1 MMAGVMTHR
10 RDFLTLAASAF
21 AAASSQLK
29 ASPAR
34 KNLPIGIQLYSV
46 RGQLKKDL
54 METVRMV
61 GKMGYQCVEFYAPYY
76 SWDAAY
82 AQSVR
87 KLLYDSGLKCY
98 STHNSA
104 AAFEPEGLK
113 KAIELNHIIGS
124 KAVVMAHPGKV
135 TGGSDGWKRVAD
147 KLNQASVIL
156 QKDGLRAGYHNHNP
170 EFRKLDD
177 GGVPIDIVA
186 GQTNKEVALQLDVA
200 NCLDSGGNPVA
211 YIEAHKGR
219 IKSMH
224 VKDWSPEKGK
234 AYAVILGEGSA
245 QWPAIFDAAESVGG
259 VEYYL
264 VEQEES
270 AHPEMEA
277 VKLSLEAYKRLHR
290 G

>member
-1 MMAGVMTHR
+1 MTHR
-10 RDFLTLAASAF
+10 RDFLTFAASAF

-29 ASPAR
+29 AFPAR

-61 GKMGYQCVEFYAPYY
+61 GKMGYQSVEFYAPYY

-87 KLLYDSGLKCY
+87 KLLDDSGLKCY

-104 AAFEPEGLK
+104 TVFEPAGLP
-113 KAIELNHIIGS
+113 KAIALNHIIGS
-124 KAVVMAHPGKV
+124 KTVVMAHPGKV
-135 TGGSDGWKRVAD
+135 TGGSDGWKKIAE
-147 KLNQASVIL
+147 KLNKASEIL
-156 QKDGLRAGYHNHNP
+156 ANDGLRAGYHNHNP
-170 EFRKLDD
+170 EFRKLPGD

-186 GQTNKEVALQLDVA
+186 GQTSKEVALQLDVA

-219 IKSMH
+219 IQSMH
-224 VKDWSPEKGK
+224 IKDWSPEKGK
-234 AYAVILGEGSA
+234 AYAVILGDGSA
-245 QWPAIFDAAESVGG
+245 QWPAIFDAAEGVGG

-270 AHPEMEA
+270 THPEMEA

-290 G
+290 GV

>member
-1 MMAGVMTHR
+1 MIQR
-10 RDFLTLAASAF
+10 RDFLTFAASAL
-21 AAASSQLK
+21 AAASSQMK

-46 RGQLKKDL
+46 RGELKKDL
-54 METVRMV
+54 MDTVRLV

-76 SWDAAY
+76 SWDTAY
-82 AQSVR
+82 AKSVR
-87 KLLYDSGLKCY
+87 KLLDDSGLKCY

-104 AAFEPEGLK
+104 AAFETDGLP
-113 KAIELNHIIGS
+113 KAIELNNIIGS
-124 KAVVMAHPGKV
+124 KTVVMAHPGKV

-147 KLNQASVIL
+147 KLNNASKIL
-156 QKDGLRAGYHNHNP
+156 QKDGLRTGYHNHNP

-177 GGVPIDIVA
+177 GGVPIDIIA
-186 GQTNKEVALQLDVA
+186 GQTLKEVVLQLDVA

-211 YIEAHKGR
+211 YIETHKGR
-219 IKSMH
+219 IRSMH
-224 VKDWSPEKGK
+224 IKDWSPEKGK
-234 AYAVILGEGSA
+234 AYAVILGDGSA
-245 QWPAIFDAAESVGG
+245 QWPAIFDAAESAGG

-264 VEQEES
+264 IEQEES
-270 AHPEMEA
+270 GRPEMEA

>member
-1 MMAGVMTHR
+1 MTHR
-10 RDFLTLAASAF
+10 RDFLTFAASAF
-21 AAASSQLK
+21 AAASAQLK

-46 RGQLKKDL
+46 RGELKKDL

-61 GKMGYQCVEFYAPYY
+61 GKMGYECVEFYAPYY
-76 SWDAAY
+76 SWDATY
-82 AQSVR
+82 AKSVR
-87 KLLYDSGLKCY
+87 KLLDDTGLKCY

-104 AAFEPEGLK
+104 TTFEPEGLV

-124 KAVVMAHPGKV
+124 KTVVMAHPGKV
-135 TGGSDGWKRVAD
+135 TGGTDGWKQVAE
-147 KLNQASVIL
+147 KLNKASEIL

-186 GQTNKEVALQLDVA
+186 GQTRKEVALQLDVA

-219 IKSMH
+219 IQSMH
-224 VKDWSPEKGK
+224 IKDWSPEKGK
-234 AYAVILGEGSA
+234 AYAVILGDGSA
-245 QWPAIFDAAESVGG
+245 QWPAVFDAAESVGK

-264 VEQEES
+264 VEQEQS
-270 AHPEMEA
+270 AHSEMEA
-277 VKLSLEAYKRLHR
+277 VKLSLEAYRRLHR

>member
-1 MMAGVMTHR
+1 MTHR
-10 RDFLTLAASAF
+10 REFLTYAASAF

-54 METVRMV
+54 MDTVRAV

-87 KLLYDSGLKCY
+87 KLLDDSGLKCY

-104 AAFEPEGLK
+104 TTFEPAGLP

-124 KAVVMAHPGKV
+124 KTVVMAHPGKV
-135 TGGSDGWKRVAD
+135 TGGTDGWKAVAE
-147 KLNQASVIL
+147 KLNKASEIL
-156 QKDGLRAGYHNHNP
+156 QKDGLHAGYHNHNP

-177 GGVPIDIVA
+177 GGVPIDLIA
-186 GQTNKEVALQLDVA
+186 GGTRKEVALQLDVA
-200 NCLDSGGNPVA
+200 NCLDSGGDPVA
-211 YIEAHKGR
+211 YIQAHKGR
-219 IKSMH
+219 IQSMH
-224 VKDWSPEKGK
+224 IKDWTPENGK
-234 AYAVILGEGSA
+234 AYAIILGEGSA
-245 QWPAIFDAAESVGG
+245 KWPAIFDAAESVGG

-264 VEQEES
+264 VEQEQS
-270 AHPEMEA
+270 PHPEMEA
-277 VKLSLEAYKRLHR
+277 VKLSLEAYKRLHS
-290 G
+290 

>member
-1 MMAGVMTHR
+1 MIHR
-10 RDFLTLAASAF
+10 RDFLTYAASAF

-29 ASPAR
+29 AATAR

-46 RGQLKKDL
+46 RGELKKDL
-54 METVRMV
+54 METVRAV

-87 KLLYDSGLKCY
+87 KLLDDSGLKCH

-104 AAFEPEGLK
+104 NAFDPEGLP

-124 KAVVMAHPGKV
+124 KTIVMAHPGKV
-135 TGGSDGWKRVAD
+135 TGGTDGWKRVAD
-147 KLNQASVIL
+147 NLNKASDIL
-156 QKDGLRAGYHNHNP
+156 KKDALRAGYHNHNP

-177 GGVPIDIVA
+177 GGRVPIDIIA
-186 GQTNKEVALQLDVA
+186 GQTHKEVALQLDVA

-219 IKSMH
+219 IRSMH
-224 VKDWSPEKGK
+224 IKDWSPEKGV

-264 VEQEES
+264 VEQEQS

-277 VKLSLEAYKRLHR
+277 VKLSLEAYQRLHR
-290 G
+290 